1 MVVPAIDVYLLSSE
15 YVITPDSI
23 PMIAYNAMCP
33 SSSKSNVI
41 PDVFLLSFT
50 LNVGSDALASSLRFT
65 LSNSIIE
72 PINAFFNPIVNTS
85 LEIMIFPTAASRI
98 A

>member
-1 MVVPAIDVYLLSSE
+1 MYLLSSE
-15 YVITPDSI
+15 YVNNPDSI

-41 PDVFLLSFT
+41 PDVSLLSFT
-50 LNVGSDALASSLRFT
+50 LNVGRAAFASSERFVP
-65 LSNSIIE
+65 SNSTIE
-72 PINAFFNPIVNTS
+72 PINASLNPIVNTS
-85 LEIMIFPTAASRI
+85 LEIMIFPTTASRI